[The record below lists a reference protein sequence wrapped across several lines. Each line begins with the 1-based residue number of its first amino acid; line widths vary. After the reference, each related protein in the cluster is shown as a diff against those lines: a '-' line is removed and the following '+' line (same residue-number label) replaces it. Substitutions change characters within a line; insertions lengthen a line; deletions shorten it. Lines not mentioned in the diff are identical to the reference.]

1 MTATVHTLDRT
12 RPPSASS
19 AASGP
24 AKDYVP
30 TVLLAPAVIF
40 MTVVGFYPL
49 LYSLYIS
56 LTNYNPTSGN
66 ASAWIGAANYTRA
79 VTDGQFWH
87 AMWLSGLFTA
97 LSVTLSL
104 VIAVLLA
111 LLFNKNLP
119 GFFAIR
125 TIVLVPMLVTPI
137 AVGIIWRIMFMPDL
151 GVLNYM
157 LGLFGIPG
165 QSWLGQRWLAFASIV
180 VVDVWEWTPFLF
192 LIIFAGLR
200 ALPASPFES
209 ASIDG
214 AGPLTIFFNITLP
227 LLKPVMVIATL
238 LRLIDAARTYDT
250 VYILTRGGPDFAT
263 DLSSIYL
270 QRVNFQFFN
279 IGYGSALSLI
289 MLVAILVVVLV
300 FVKWSG
306 FLKIVSER
314 EPG

>member
-1 MTATVHTLDRT
+1 MTTTVRALDEVRAPQANSAPS
-12 RPPSASS
+12 RPAR
-19 AASGP
+19 
-24 AKDYVP
+24 DYVP

-56 LTNYNPTSGN
+56 ITDYNPTSGN
-66 ASAWIGAANYTRA
+66 PTVWAGAANYERA

-87 AMWLSGLFTA
+87 AMWLSGAFTA
-97 LSVTLSL
+97 LSVSISL
-104 VIAVLLA
+104 CLAVLLA

-119 GFFAIR
+119 GFFALR
-125 TIVLVPMLVTPI
+125 TVVLVPMLVTPI

-151 GVLNYM
+151 GALNYVF
-157 LGLFGIPG
+157 GLVRIPP
-165 QSWLGQRWLAFASIV
+165 QSWLGDRWLAFASIIL
-180 VVDVWEWTPFLF
+180 VDVWEWTPFLF

-214 AGPLTIFFNITLP
+214 AGPLSIFLNITLP

-238 LRLIDAARTYDT
+238 LRLIDALRTYDT

-289 MLVAILVVVLV
+289 MLAAILVVVMV

-306 FLKIVSER
+306 FLRIVSER
-314 EPG
+314 EPS